1 MNSPADSL
9 YDDVDLIDTALEP
22 FTDPQVNER
31 SGLRWMQRTLLGRR
45 EHIMDSIAAAERST
59 LTVQVRS
66 AAGTAS
72 VALTTVTALLDGL
85 QQALLAAGDAV
96 AWPEALGD
104 DQRRHALT
112 LEPGDADT
120 TDEHWQITLH
130 RPAGP
135 LRAQPVTDSGD
146 RLAVDAALE
155 VLLETLKV
163 DAGEIGRI
171 VVANG
176 LTVELATAPVSGAG
190 RDLTIDRHTTH
201 ADG

>member
-1 MNSPADSL
+1 MNSPAESL
-9 YDDVDLIDTALEP
+9 YDDVDLIDIALEP

-104 DQRRHALT
+104 DQRRHGLT

-120 TDEHWQITLH
+120 TDEHWQIALH

-155 VLLETLKV
+155 ALLEALKV

-176 LTVELATAPVSGAG
+176 LTVELATTPVAGAA
-190 RDLTIDRHTTH
+190 RELTIDRHTMP
-201 ADG
+201 AAG